1 MKEYRISY
9 YINGVKYECTVI
21 ANNRNEA
28 QTIGWE
34 IAEDI
39 WVEEVNE

>member
-1 MKEYRISY
+1 MKEYKISY
-9 YINGVKYECTVI
+9 YINGVKYERIVK

-28 QTIGWE
+28 QKIGWE